1 MNVTAVRVEELDQRI
16 TAYDLELV
24 GHDDPPRATGP
35 SFDDSELSIVRS
47 TTMFSRR
54 DLLAASAM
62 GAAMTVSAANAGAT
76 GRTSL
81 ARTCR

>member
-47 TTMFSRR
+47 TTMFSIR
-54 DLLAASAM
+54 DL
-62 GAAMTVSAANAGAT
+62 
-76 GRTSL
+76 
-81 ARTCR
+81 